1 MFKFDKKENIDLLS
15 VIWRI
20 VNHEYPK
27 ESIYLFMPDQTMM
40 QFWNTNEKL
49 LKVETRVHM
58 QDMACI

>member
-20 VNHEYPK
+20 VTNEDPK
-27 ESIYLFMPDQTMM
+27 EYIIYARLWYNFEK
-40 QFWNTNEKL
+40 TNEKF